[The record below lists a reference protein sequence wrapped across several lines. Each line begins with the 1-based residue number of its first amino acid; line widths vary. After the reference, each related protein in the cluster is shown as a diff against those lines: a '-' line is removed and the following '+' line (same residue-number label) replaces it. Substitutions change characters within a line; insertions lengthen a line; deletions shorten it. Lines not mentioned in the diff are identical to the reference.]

1 MGTAWIKIFVL
12 TLSECVAPAGK
23 TVCQESQF
31 ELEFLSRADCET
43 ALQQL
48 ITLKEE
54 SPNVIVDKSA
64 SSCRPSAR
72 EQEVYTS
79 LAEVS
84 GSVGDDENWREPRI
98 ESEEGVDLRERYED
112 RLARLKTC
120 EETGGVAPCKM
131 GQIIIEGVT
140 GEPVEVWRSDD

>member
-31 ELEFLSRADCET
+31 ELEFLNRADCET
-43 ALQQL
+43 ALQQM
-48 ITLKEE
+48 ITLKDE

-64 SSCRPSAR
+64 SGCRPSAR
-72 EQEVYTS
+72 EQEVYAS

-84 GSVGDDENWREPRI
+84 GSVDDDENWREPRV
-98 ESEEGVDLRERYED
+98 EAEDTLDLRERYEE
-112 RLARLKTC
+112 RLGKLKTC

-131 GQIIIEGVT
+131 GQIIIEGAT
-140 GEPVEVWRSDD
+140 GEPVEVWRSQD